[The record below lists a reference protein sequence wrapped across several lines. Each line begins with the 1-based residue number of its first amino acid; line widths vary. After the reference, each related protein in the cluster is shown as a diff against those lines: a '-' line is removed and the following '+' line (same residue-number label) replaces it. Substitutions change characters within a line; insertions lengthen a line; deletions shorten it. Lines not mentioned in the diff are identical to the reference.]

1 VKKKEQESRLQGFK
15 QKVAEHVWQPGVFF
29 CGWDSG
35 NWCIME
41 INTEQTLSHDRADEP
56 GVEPFVRGRVKSM
69 FDLTSEQQM
78 LKQMMREFSDAEVAP
93 GADERD
99 RTKTFPRDVLDKL
112 ARLNLMGLPFPEE
125 YGGAGAD
132 TISFAIVVEEL
143 SRACGS
149 TGITYSAHISL
160 GGAPLAM
167 FGTEEQKRKYLTK
180 ICSGESL
187 GAFGLTEPNAG
198 SDAGGTRTTAVPDGD
213 DFVLNG
219 SKCFITNASYASFVA
234 LTAVTDKELGAR
246 GITAFIVPTDAS
258 GFTVKANY
266 EKLGLH
272 SSNTTELILE
282 EVRVPQENIL
292 GKRGEGLKQ
301 FLITLDGGRIGI
313 GAMAVG
319 IAQAAYEKALQYA
332 RQRTAFGNRLSH
344 FQAIQHKLADMAM
357 KIELAR
363 NMVYKAA
370 WLKDQGRRFTKEAAM
385 AKLFASEVAM
395 SVTHQAIQ
403 IHGGYGYMREYQ
415 VERYFRDARLL
426 EIGEGTS
433 EILRN
438 VIAREIGC
446 NA

>member
-1 VKKKEQESRLQGFK
+1 M
-15 QKVAEHVWQPGVFF
+15 
-29 CGWDSG
+29 
-35 NWCIME
+35 N
-41 INTEQTLSHDRADEP
+41 
-56 GVEPFVRGRVKSM
+56 

-78 LKQMMREFSDAEVAP
+78 LKKVMREFADEVVAP

-99 RTKTFPRDVLDKL
+99 KTKQFPVEIFRQL
-112 ARLNLMGLPFPEE
+112 ADLNVMGLPFPEE

-132 TISFAIVVEEL
+132 AISFAIVVEEL

-160 GGAPLAM
+160 GGAPIHL

-180 ICSGESL
+180 ICSGESM

-198 SDAGGTRTTAVPDGD
+198 SDAGGTKTTAVRYDQEW
-213 DFVLNG
+213 VING
-219 SKCFITNASYASFVA
+219 SKCFITNASYASFLA
-234 LTAVTDKELGAR
+234 LTAVTEKEKGSR
-246 GITAFIVPTDAS
+246 GITAFIVPTDAP
-258 GFTVKANY
+258 GFTVLTNY

-282 EVRVPQENIL
+282 NVRVPEENIL
-292 GKRGEGLKQ
+292 GVPGEGFKQ

-332 RQRTAFGNRLSH
+332 KQRTAFGNTLSH

-357 KIELAR
+357 QIELAR
-363 NMVYKAA
+363 SMVYKAA
-370 WLKDQGRRFTKEAAM
+370 WLKEQGRSFTKEAAM
-385 AKLFASEVAM
+385 AKLYASEVAM
-395 SVTHQAIQ
+395 SATHQAIQ

-415 VERYFRDARLL
+415 VERFFRDARLL

-446 NA
+446 S

>member
-1 VKKKEQESRLQGFK
+1 M
-15 QKVAEHVWQPGVFF
+15 
-29 CGWDSG
+29 
-35 NWCIME
+35 N
-41 INTEQTLSHDRADEP
+41 
-56 GVEPFVRGRVKSM
+56 

-78 LKQMMREFSDAEVAP
+78 LKKVMREFADEVVAP

-99 RTKTFPRDVLDKL
+99 KTKQFPVEIFRQLSD
-112 ARLNLMGLPFPEE
+112 LNVMGLPFPEE

-132 TISFAIVVEEL
+132 AISFAIVVEEL

-160 GGAPLAM
+160 GGAPIHL
-167 FGTEEQKRKYLTK
+167 FGTKEQKERYLTK
-180 ICSGESL
+180 ICSGESM

-198 SDAGGTRTTAVPDGD
+198 SDAGGTKTTAVREHQEW
-213 DFVLNG
+213 VING
-219 SKCFITNASYASFVA
+219 SKCFITNASYASFLA
-234 LTAVTDKELGAR
+234 LTAVTEKEKGSR
-246 GITAFIVPTDAS
+246 GITAFIVPTDAP
-258 GFTVKANY
+258 GFTVLANY

-272 SSNTTELILE
+272 SSNTTELVLDN
-282 EVRVPQENIL
+282 VRIPEENIL
-292 GKRGEGLKQ
+292 GVQGEGFKQ
-301 FLITLDGGRIGI
+301 FLTTLDGGRIGI

-332 RQRTAFGNRLSH
+332 KHRTAFGNTLSH

-357 KIELAR
+357 QIELAR
-363 NMVYKAA
+363 SMVYKAA
-370 WLKDQGRRFTKEAAM
+370 WLKEQGRSFTKEAAM
-385 AKLFASEVAM
+385 AKLYASEVAM
-395 SVTHQAIQ
+395 SATHQAIQ

-415 VERYFRDARLL
+415 VERFFRDARLL

-446 NA
+446 S

>member
-1 VKKKEQESRLQGFK
+1 M
-15 QKVAEHVWQPGVFF
+15 
-29 CGWDSG
+29 
-35 NWCIME
+35 NY
-41 INTEQTLSHDRADEP
+41 
-56 GVEPFVRGRVKSM
+56 
-69 FDLTSEQQM
+69 DLTQEQLM
-78 LKQMMREFSDAEVAP
+78 LKKMIREFAEEVVAP

-99 RTKTFPRDVLDKL
+99 KTKQFPVEVFKQM
-112 ARLNLMGLPFPEE
+112 AELNLMGLPFSED

-132 TISFAIVVEEL
+132 TTSFAIVTEEL

-160 GGAPLAM
+160 GGAPLSL
-167 FGTEEQKRKYLTK
+167 FGTEEQKRTYLSK
-180 ICSGESL
+180 ICSGESF

-198 SDAGGTRTTAVPDGD
+198 SDAGGTKTSAVLD
-213 DFVLNG
+213 DHGWLING
-219 SKCFITNASYASFVA
+219 SKCFITNASYASFLA
-234 LTAVTDKELGAR
+234 LTAVTDKEKGAR
-246 GITAFIVPTDAS
+246 GITAFIVPTDS
-258 GFTVKANY
+258 PGFTVLANY

-272 SSNTTELILE
+272 SSNTTELVLE
-282 EVRVPQENIL
+282 NVRVPEENVL
-292 GKRGEGLKQ
+292 GKQGEGFKQ

-319 IAQAAYEKALQYA
+319 IAQAAYDKALQYA
-332 RQRTAFGNRLSH
+332 KQRTAFGNSLSQ

-357 KIELAR
+357 QIELAR

-370 WLKDQGRRFTKEAAM
+370 WLKDNGRRFTKEAAM
-385 AKLFASEVAM
+385 AKLYASEVAM
-395 SVTHQAIQ
+395 SATHQAIQ

-415 VERYFRDARLL
+415 VERFFRDARLL

-446 NA
+446 